1 MKFYT
6 VYDLQC
12 YFSPKVTQK
21 SAGDYF
27 RDTVKVPIFRLK
39 KSHNKCDFCTLKIL
53 CDDIYVPPYGLEYF
67 FLSHFLCVSLL
78 HGCHMH

>member
-12 YFSPKVTQK
+12 YFSPKLTQK

-27 RDTVKVPIFRLK
+27 RDMVKAPIFLLK
-39 KSHNKCDFCTLKIL
+39 KSHSKCDFVVSKY
-53 CDDIYVPPYGLEYF
+53 YVMTYMCHHMEYF
-67 FLSHFLCVSLL
+67 FSEPFLVC
-78 HGCHMH
+78 